1 MWQRHPFRSAD
12 DVARRKRETFSWKK
26 VTIGRAIATGWKQ
39 LVERITGFIPPP
51 TESLPSVYDENS
63 TIFPRLISPTEI
75 TCCCCRLSPFYRLL
89 SCSSSSKAL
98 YKEEGTTAPSS
109 GQTWLAKNQSQTRG
123 RARGERGERL
133 VPSSLLTISCETL
146 KREMSRRVTM
156 TAEAVQQNQYDT
168 CTSLLLYEK
177 PRAGKRNVW
186 CHHNP
191 PAQPH
196 ICKRTRASTANQR

>member
-123 RARGERGERL
+123 RARGERGER
-133 VPSSLLTISCETL
+133 ET
-146 KREMSRRVTM
+146 
-156 TAEAVQQNQYDT
+156 
-168 CTSLLLYEK
+168 CPLLLIDDFLRDIKE
-177 PRAGKRNVW
+177 GNVETGDNDGRGSPTKSIRYVYKSIIIRKAKGRKEE
-186 CHHNP
+186 CLMP
-191 PAQPH
+191 SQPARSTPH
-196 ICKRTRASTANQR
+196 L

>member
-1 MWQRHPFRSAD
+1 MLPSCHLNGIFFFFSTFPIHLASTIPGRRKSCMWQRHPFRSAD

-98 YKEEGTTAPSS
+98 DKEEGTTAPSS
-109 GQTWLAKNQSQTRG
+109 GQT
-123 RARGERGERL
+123 
-133 VPSSLLTISCETL
+133 
-146 KREMSRRVTM
+146 
-156 TAEAVQQNQYDT
+156 
-168 CTSLLLYEK
+168 
-177 PRAGKRNVW
+177 
-186 CHHNP
+186 
-191 PAQPH
+191 
-196 ICKRTRASTANQR
+196 